1 MSQAVAN
8 VKQFA
13 QSIKTKPISGVVG
26 GMPADFR
33 KSAVNLRKEKNAY
46 KQKVKDARSGKYDK
60 VTGSGK
66 PDEVI
71 EGEVMEW
78 PPIKDNRLPGPEQDI
93 IDAEVIEPERKAI
106 KDAPRMITSERVL
119 SPKAI
124 EPGRQWSNG

>member
-1 MSQAVAN
+1 
-8 VKQFA
+8 
-13 QSIKTKPISGVVG
+13 
-26 GMPADFR
+26 MPSDFR

-71 EGEVMEW
+71 DGEVMEW

>member
-1 MSQAVAN
+1 MSQAVAY

-26 GMPADFR
+26 GMPSDFR
-33 KSAVNLRKEKNAY
+33 KSAVNLRKEKKAY

-71 EGEVMEW
+71 DGEVMEW

>member
-13 QSIKTKPISGVVG
+13 KSITTKPVSGVVG
-26 GMPADFR
+26 GMPKDFR
-33 KSAVNLRKEKNAY
+33 QSAINLRKEKQAY

-60 VTGSGK
+60 VTGSG
-66 PDEVI
+66 ELL
-71 EGEVMEW
+71 EGEVVEW
-78 PPIKDNRLPGPEQDI
+78 PPIKDNRLPGPEQEI

-106 KDAPRMITSERVL
+106 KDSPRMITSERVYN
-119 SPKAI
+119 PAPVPI